1 MGVEMTLLEC
11 KCGNETEFYERTV
24 VQFIV
29 DAEGNREE
37 KILETT
43 HYYCLECDKEVD
55 EGD

>member
-1 MGVEMTLLEC
+1 MTLLEC